1 MMGKRVKLV
10 VGTRG
15 LYYLHPWSILGL
27 YFCENT
33 GLWSLFHRSE
43 ASKRIGCNIYSKVAK
58 SGCLQNCQRHS
69 HSWDV
74 DLEEVPEFLGSP
86 VMAVLLLETSNRA
99 SFASL
104 IWEGSAS
111 APCDLHL
118 ATEVRMNMNH
128 CCSDSSTV
136 NRTIPGWND

>member
-1 MMGKRVKLV
+1 MGKRVKLV
-10 VGTRG
+10 VGTRS
-15 LYYLHPWSILGL
+15 LHYLHPWSILGL
-27 YFCENT
+27 YFVKIWVF
-33 GLWSLFHRSE
+33 GLYFKGQRPLNELGAIFIPKWR
-43 ASKRIGCNIYSKVAK
+43 
-58 SGCLQNCQRHS
+58 SGCLQNCQHRS

-136 NRTIPGWND
+136 NRTILGWND

>member
-1 MMGKRVKLV
+1 MYDGETGEAGSWDQRSLLFASMVYIRSLFV
-10 VGTRG
+10 
-15 LYYLHPWSILGL
+15 SI
-27 YFCENT
+27 CENM

-86 VMAVLLLETSNRA
+86 VMAVLLLETCNRA
-99 SFASL
+99 SFAAL
-104 IWEGSAS
+104 IWDIWGSG
-111 APCDLHL
+111 LFL
-118 ATEVRMNMNH
+118 ALVIISYRDKRAY
-128 CCSDSSTV
+128 SGSQS
-136 NRTIPGWND
+136 